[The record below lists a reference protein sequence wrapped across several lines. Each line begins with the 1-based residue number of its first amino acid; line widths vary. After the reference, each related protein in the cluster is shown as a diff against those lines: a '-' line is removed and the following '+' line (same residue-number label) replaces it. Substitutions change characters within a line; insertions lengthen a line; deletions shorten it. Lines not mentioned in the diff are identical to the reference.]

1 MNVTQPD
8 AFLGHEMSCDNPCL
22 SQLIF
27 SSKVEKWACISV
39 TDERN
44 PFRRSF
50 LTCYAAKSIAVSKLI
65 DPTRVLKPDTGAY
78 GVRNRRVSK
87 LIDPMRVLKRQVDAS
102 RSAKRQSFQAH
113 CPGESTETSPSVESG
128 VTHLAESRL
137 LSNDFYI
144 P

>member
-87 LIDPMRVLKRQVDAS
+87 LIDPMRVLK
-102 RSAKRQSFQAH
+102 
-113 CPGESTETSPSVESG
+113 
-128 VTHLAESRL
+128 HLRL
-137 LSNDFYI
+137 LSLALLTLPSLGYCLAI
-144 P
+144 SIYLELV